1 MLVYNEGPKMTKRF
15 HGSFHGRGM
24 IVVHGTM
31 VRVGARVGPGGL
43 PTCGEWIRA
52 SGQLLV
58 SAAHVFVC
66 IVGARARGCPGALEG
81 EADQCV
87 CAQRA

>member
-1 MLVYNEGPKMTKRF
+1 MVGGPVFVYPEC
-15 HGSFHGRGM
+15 
-24 IVVHGTM
+24 TM

-58 SAAHVFVC
+58 SAAHVFC
-66 IVGARARGCPGALEG
+66 IVGARARGCPGVLEG
-81 EADQCV
+81 EAV
-87 CAQRA
+87 VAATTTVPW